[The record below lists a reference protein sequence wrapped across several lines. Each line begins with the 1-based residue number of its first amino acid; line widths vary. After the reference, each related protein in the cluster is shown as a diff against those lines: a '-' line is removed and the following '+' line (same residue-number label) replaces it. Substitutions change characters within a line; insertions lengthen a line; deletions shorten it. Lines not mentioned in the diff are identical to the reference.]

1 MLPGW
6 ATNSVRALLPCG
18 IDTGTNTLAGIALD
32 SAAKRIC
39 AIFVAPASENIN
51 GFTVLQQGNTGTVTN
66 IIQADLYAVD
76 STLTKTGSSLA
87 TVTYT
92 PTNAYQAVTF
102 GSPYAVTA
110 GTVYMIELQNVAGA
124 PASNYTNYRA
134 GLGGGIIGDRFFVYS
149 TDSGST
155 YKALGSYQYEIV
167 LYPNYASSGLYGTI
181 QRWTE
186 FETDYI
192 SLYNTSGSRIAA
204 VSTKFNFKTDVKLWG
219 IRAAIGRSGS
229 PTHTL
234 DGKVWNSSGTVLS
247 TAANTWLWSTSAGAS
262 IGQWFW
268 TTPYTLSANTD
279 YYIGISPNGA
289 TAGDSSNYY
298 TMKAGQ
304 YNSSTLRPAQ
314 VGPAIDCFQ
323 STGASITWA
332 QTGSNDAMFKLM
344 AFVEVT
350 TSAGG
355 SASIL
360 CQRGMNGGFP
370 R

>member
-6 ATNSVRALLPCG
+6 ATSSVRALLACG
-18 IDTGTNTLAGIALD
+18 IDTASTASGITLD
-32 SAAKRIC
+32 SAAKRVC

-51 GFTVLQQGNTGTVTN
+51 GFRVLHQGNTGTVTN
-66 IIQADLYAVD
+66 IMQADLYAVD

-87 TVTYT
+87 TATYT
-92 PTNAYQAVTF
+92 PSNGFTTVTF
-102 GSPYAVTA
+102 GAAYGVTA
-110 GTVYMIELQNVAGA
+110 GTVYIIELQNVAGV
-124 PASNYTNYRA
+124 PGSNYTNCRVITNA
-134 GLGGGIIGDRFFVYS
+134 SGIIGDRFFVYS

-155 YKALGSYQYEIV
+155 YKATGSYQYEIV

-186 FETDYI
+186 FESDYI

-219 IRAAIGRSGS
+219 IRASIGRSGS

-247 TAANTWLWSTSAGAS
+247 TAANTWLWSSSAGSALS
-262 IGQWFW
+262 QWYW

-304 YNSSTLRPAQ
+304 YNDASLRPAQ
-314 VGPAIDCFQ
+314 VGPAIDCYQ
-323 STGASITWA
+323 STGSSISWA
-332 QTGSNDAMFKLM
+332 QTGSNDMMLKIM

-350 TSAGG
+350 TGGGG
-355 SASIL
+355 STNVGNRIGPGALI
-360 CQRGMNGGFP
+360 RN
-370 R
+370 